1 MVARLHTLALF
12 GRLAGCSVAGRVIEE
27 PQHLGRDS
35 VGPGLL
41 GTVQRRVQDQEPAAG
56 QQTGDALKTISHHVE
71 AVNEHMGA
79 IATSSQEQATG
90 LSEVNTAVNQM
101 DQTTQQ
107 NAALVQE
114 TTTATSALATESE
127 RLRAL
132 LEQFKLADHAQQGA
146 NRDGYMRMA
155 G

>member
-1 MVARLHTLALF
+1 M
-12 GRLAGCSVAGRVIEE
+12 
-27 PQHLGRDS
+27 
-35 VGPGLL
+35 
-41 GTVQRRVQDQEPAAG
+41 
-56 QQTGDALKTISHHVE
+56 
-71 AVNEHMGA
+71 
-79 IATSSQEQATG
+79 
-90 LSEVNTAVNQM
+90 NTAVNQM

-132 LEQFKLADHAQQGA
+132 LEQFKLADHAQQGG

>member
-1 MVARLHTLALF
+1 
-12 GRLAGCSVAGRVIEE
+12 
-27 PQHLGRDS
+27 
-35 VGPGLL
+35 
-41 GTVQRRVQDQEPAAG
+41 
-56 QQTGDALKTISHHVE
+56 
-71 AVNEHMGA
+71 MGA

-146 NRDGYMRMA
+146 NRDGYVRMA